1 MNKVILIGN
10 LGKDPEIKSF
20 QDGGKIAS
28 FSMATTKS
36 WKDKDGNK
44 QSRTDWHNVV
54 VKQNG
59 TAGVVEKYLKKG
71 DKVAVEGELQ
81 TRSYETQ
88 GGEKKYV
95 TEVVV
100 TSLEMLG
107 AKGDNSNAAP
117 QQTDNNTSTG
127 ASTGGANGNGNGGTT
142 EPNFDDDLPF

>member
-10 LGKDPEIKSF
+10 LGKEPEIKNF

-71 DKVAVEGELQ
+71 DKVCVEGELQ

-107 AKGDNSNAAP
+107 TKGDNTTAAAP
-117 QQTDNNTSTG
+117 SENTTNNASTGTG
-127 ASTGGANGNGNGGTT
+127 ASGGGNTT
-142 EPNFDDDLPF
+142 PDPNFDDDLPF